1 MKKTEMM
8 KMKNIIG
15 DVVLLI
21 LANTEALAEIGV
33 TQKTIYVKALGY
45 DDFGIW
51 VEFSNFRIPKL
62 KTAKGKK
69 PKRPMYQ
76 SVTGSLLIQWTLIT
90 SIVHFPGVEGFD
102 FPSPFESHIGFNIEK
117 EKNIA

>member
-21 LANTEALAEIGV
+21 LANTEALKDIGV
-33 TQKTIYVKALGY
+33 TQKTIYVKAIGY

-51 VEFSNFRIPKL
+51 VEFSNFKIPKL
-62 KTAKGKK
+62 KTAKGEK

-76 SVTGSLLIQWTLIT
+76 SVTGSLLIQWPLIR
-90 SIVHFPGVEGFD
+90 SIVHFPGVEDFD
-102 FPSPFESHIGFNIEK
+102 LPSPFESQIGFEIDK
-117 EKNIA
+117 V

>member
-1 MKKTEMM
+1 MKKIKMM
-8 KMKNIIG
+8 KMKDIID
-15 DVVLLI
+15 DVVLVI
-21 LANTEALAEIGV
+21 LANKEALAEIGV
-33 TQKTIYVKALGY
+33 NQKTIYVKVLGY

-69 PKRPMYQ
+69 PKRPIYQ
-76 SVTGSLLIQWTLIT
+76 SVTGSLLIQWQLIT

-102 FPSPFESHIGFNIEK
+102 FPDPFESQVGFDIDTV
-117 EKNIA
+117 

>member
-8 KMKNIIG
+8 KMKNIVG

-21 LANTEALAEIGV
+21 LANTEALKDIGI
-33 TQKTIYVKALGY
+33 TLKTIYVKALGY
-45 DDFGIW
+45 DDYGIW
-51 VEFSNFRIPKL
+51 VEFLNFKIPKL

-69 PKRPMYQ
+69 PKRPLYQ
-76 SVTGSLLIQWTLIT
+76 SVTGSLLIPWPLIT

-102 FPSPFESHIGFNIEK
+102 FPSPFESHIGFDAEK
-117 EKNIA
+117 EENIA

>member
-1 MKKTEMM
+1 MKKSEMM
-8 KMKNIIG
+8 KMKNIVG

-21 LANTEALAEIGV
+21 LSNAEALKDVGI
-33 TQKTIYVKALGY
+33 TQKTIYVKTLGY
-45 DDFGIW
+45 DDYGIW
-51 VEFSNFRIPKL
+51 AEFSNFKIPKL

-76 SVTGSLLIQWTLIT
+76 SVTGSLLIPWPLIT

-102 FPSPFESHIGFNIEK
+102 FPDPFESQMGFEIDNE
-117 EKNIA
+117 

>member
-1 MKKTEMM
+1 MKKSEMM
-8 KMKNIIG
+8 KMKNITG

-21 LANTEALAEIGV
+21 LANAEALAEIGV
-33 TQKTIYVKALGY
+33 KQKSIYVKVLGY
-45 DDFGIW
+45 DDYGLW
-51 VEFSNFRIPKL
+51 VEFTNFKIPKL

-76 SVTGSLLIQWTLIT
+76 SVTGSLLVPWPFIT

-102 FPSPFESHIGFNIEK
+102 FPSPFESHIGFDVEDEK
-117 EKNIA
+117 DIA

>member
-1 MKKTEMM
+1 MKKSEMM
-8 KMKNIIG
+8 KMKNIVG

-21 LANTEALAEIGV
+21 LTNAEALTDVGI
-33 TQKTIYVKALGY
+33 TQKTIYVKVLGY
-45 DDFGIW
+45 DDYGIW
-51 VEFSNFRIPKL
+51 AEFQNFKIPKL

-76 SVTGSLLIQWTLIT
+76 SVTGSLLIPWPLIT

-102 FPSPFESHIGFNIEK
+102 FPDPFEKQMGFEIDNE
-117 EKNIA
+117 

>member
-1 MKKTEMM
+1 MKKTAMM
-8 KMKNIIG
+8 QMKDITG

-21 LANTEALAEIGV
+21 LANAEALAEIGIN
-33 TQKTIYVKALGY
+33 QKTIYVKVLGY
-45 DDFGIW
+45 DDYGLW
-51 VEFSNFRIPKL
+51 AEFSNFKIPKL

-76 SVTGSLLIQWTLIT
+76 SVTGSLLIPWPLII

-102 FPSPFESHIGFNIEK
+102 FPSPFEHHIGFVTEK
-117 EKNIA
+117 EENLD